1 MMTFCFNHCLNE
13 VECEENIN
21 LILRTLLVAH
31 SRLGVSTQYPIILP
45 SGTEYCDNCRS
56 FFEANSRNDTR

>member
-21 LILRTLLVAH
+21 LILKTLLVAH
-31 SRLGVSTQYPIILP
+31 SRLGVSTQYLFMCEKHLC
-45 SGTEYCDNCRS
+45 T
-56 FFEANSRNDTR
+56 FFGGADRNRTSSH

>member
-21 LILRTLLVAH
+21 LILKTLLVAH

-45 SGTEYCDNCRS
+45 SEPNTVIIAGVS
-56 FFEANSRNDTR
+56 